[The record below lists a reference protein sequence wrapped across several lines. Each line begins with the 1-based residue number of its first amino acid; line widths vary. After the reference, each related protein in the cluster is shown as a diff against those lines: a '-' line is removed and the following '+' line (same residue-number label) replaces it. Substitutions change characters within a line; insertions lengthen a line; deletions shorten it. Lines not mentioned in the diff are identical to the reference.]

1 MPLRLIVGLGNPG
14 EQYRNTRHNAGFMTL
29 DLLADKMGACWK
41 KDRHHR
47 ALVTGAS
54 GVLLAKPQTFMNDS
68 GECVG
73 ALSRYFKIAPA
84 ELLVVYDDIALPL
97 GTLRLR
103 EGGSAGGHNGMKSI
117 IAHLGTDRFPRL
129 RVGIGSHGSGSLI
142 GHVLGSFPPEQQ
154 ETLQDA
160 LSRAVDGIGICFTR
174 GFQAAANIVNRP
186 QKKPEQSPQEAD
198 AQQTSPDLQQ
208 TREFPTS

>member
-103 EGGSAGGHNGMKSI
+103 EGGSAGGHNGLKSI
-117 IAHLGTDRFPRL
+117 IAHLGSEDFPRI
-129 RVGIGSHGSGSLI
+129 RVGVGAPPQGGSEQI
-142 GHVLGSFPPEQQ
+142 DWVLGVPKNQDWEDFSGACARAAKAVEDYIVLGPER
-154 ETLQDA
+154 TMDLY
-160 LSRAVDGIGICFTR
+160 
-174 GFQAAANIVNRP
+174 NR
-186 QKKPEQSPQEAD
+186 Q
-198 AQQTSPDLQQ
+198 
-208 TREFPTS
+208 

>member
-1 MPLRLIVGLGNPG
+1 MSLRLIVGLGNPG
-14 EQYRNTRHNAGFMTL
+14 DQYVNTRHNAGFMVL
-29 DLLADKMGACWK
+29 DLLSDKMSASWK
-41 KDRHHR
+41 KDRTHR
-47 ALVTGAS
+47 ALVS
-54 GVLLAKPQTFMNDS
+54 GSRGFLLAKPQTFMNDS

-73 ALSRYFKIAPA
+73 SLSRYFKIAPS

-129 RVGIGSHGSGSLI
+129 RVGIGSHGSGSLV
-142 GHVLGSFPPEQQ
+142 GHVLGNFPPEQQ
-154 ETLQDA
+154 QILQDA
-160 LSRAVDGIGICFTR
+160 LNRAVDGIGICLTR

-186 QKKPEQSPQEAD
+186 QEKSTDPPERPDANQSP
-198 AQQTSPDLQQ
+198 PNLQQ
-208 TREFPTS
+208 SQELPSS